1 MRHQVRGRKL
11 GRTSSHRLATMRA
24 LSSALIKNQRIVT
37 TVAKA
42 KELRR
47 YIEPVIT
54 RARKDDSTS
63 SRRQIFKFLND
74 KETIKT
80 LFEDIIPEISD
91 RPGGYTRIIKLGER
105 SGDGAPMAMIELVDF
120 NDVKPEG
127 KETKKKRTRRAGRKK
142 ATTSA
147 TAPAAAKKEQP
158 DAVETKAEKEPEVAE
173 TAVETATEEPKA
185 EAAVETATEVKADA
199 PAKAATEETASE
211 EKEADK
217 PAAEAKEETKK
228 TEKKAEKVKA
238 EKAETAEE
246 PAAEKDEKDESA
258 ESDKKK

>member
-54 RARKDDSTS
+54 RARKDDSTP

-74 KETIKT
+74 KEAIKT
-80 LFEDIIPEISD
+80 LFEDVIPEISD
-91 RPGGYTRIIKLGER
+91 RPGGYTRVIKLGER

-147 TAPAAAKKEQP
+147 AAPEKKEQP
-158 DAVETKAEKEPEVAE
+158 KAEETKAEKEPEVAVAAEE
-173 TAVETATEEPKA
+173 TKAETKA
-185 EAAVETATEVKADA
+185 EAKTEE
-199 PAKAATEETASE
+199 AKAETVEETKAE
-211 EKEADK
+211 TKEAEETV
-217 PAAEAKEETKK
+217 AEAKEEVKEEPKK
-228 TEKKAEKVKA
+228 AEKKAEEVKA
-238 EKAETAEE
+238 EKAETSEE
-246 PAAEKDEKDESA
+246 PADDKAVSDESA
-258 ESDKKK
+258 DEDKEKK

>member
-54 RARKDDSTS
+54 RARKDDSTP

-74 KETIKT
+74 KEAIKT
-80 LFEDIIPEISD
+80 LFEDVIPEISD
-91 RPGGYTRIIKLGER
+91 RPGGYTRVIKLGER

-142 ATTSA
+142 ATTSVA
-147 TAPAAAKKEQP
+147 APEKKEQP
-158 DAVETKAEKEPEVAE
+158 KAEETKAKKEPEVAVAAEE
-173 TAVETATEEPKA
+173 TKA
-185 EAAVETATEVKADA
+185 ETKAEE
-199 PAKAATEETASE
+199 AKAETVEETKAE
-211 EKEADK
+211 TKEAEETVT
-217 PAAEAKEETKK
+217 EAKEEVK
-228 TEKKAEKVKA
+228 EEPKKAEEVKA
-238 EKAETAEE
+238 EKAKTSEE
-246 PAAEKDEKDESA
+246 PADDKADSDESA
-258 ESDKKK
+258 DEDKEKK

>member
-54 RARKDDSTS
+54 RARKDDSTP

-74 KETIKT
+74 KEAIKT
-80 LFEDIIPEISD
+80 LFEDVIPEISD
-91 RPGGYTRIIKLGER
+91 RPGGYTRVIKLGER

-147 TAPAAAKKEQP
+147 AAPAPEKKEQP
-158 DAVETKAEKEPEVAE
+158 KAEETKAEKEPEVAVAAEE
-173 TAVETATEEPKA
+173 TTAEAEVVAQTEEAMADTVQEETKAETKEAEEAVE
-185 EAAVETATEVKADA
+185 
-199 PAKAATEETASE
+199 
-211 EKEADK
+211 
-217 PAAEAKEETKK
+217 EAKEEVK
-228 TEKKAEKVKA
+228 EEPKKAEKKTEEVKA
-238 EKAETAEE
+238 EKAESSED
-246 PAAEKDEKDESA
+246 AADKDADSDESA
-258 ESDKKK
+258 NDDKEKK

>member
-54 RARKDDSTS
+54 RARKDDSTP

-74 KETIKT
+74 KEAIKT
-80 LFEDIIPEISD
+80 LFEDVIPEISD
-91 RPGGYTRIIKLGER
+91 RPGGYTRVIKLGER

-147 TAPAAAKKEQP
+147 AAPEKKEQP
-158 DAVETKAEKEPEVAE
+158 KAEETKAEKEPEVAVAAEE
-173 TAVETATEEPKA
+173 TKAETKA
-185 EAAVETATEVKADA
+185 EAKTEE
-199 PAKAATEETASE
+199 AKAETVEETKAE
-211 EKEADK
+211 TKEAEETV
-217 PAAEAKEETKK
+217 AEAKEEVKEEPKK
-228 TEKKAEKVKA
+228 AEKKAEEVKA
-238 EKAETAEE
+238 EKAETSEE
-246 PAAEKDEKDESA
+246 PADDKADSDESA
-258 ESDKKK
+258 DEDKEKK